1 MMGKLLEGIRILDF
15 TNYLP
20 GPYATQRL
28 ADLGAEIIKVE
39 PLAGD
44 PARHTGVKRDGTGV
58 VYLANNHGKM
68 SVSLDLKNEG
78 DRDKVM
84 RLVEGCDVII
94 ESFRPGV
101 MSKFALDYETVKLY
115 KPDIIYCSI
124 TGYGNNGRWSKLG
137 SHDINYMALSGMLAQ
152 LKDTS
157 GRPIHPSITIADY
170 FGSMAACEM
179 VLALL
184 LKKERSGL
192 GGYHSISLTDVAAS
206 FMGTHLM
213 IHQESGEEQ
222 GITLLNGELIS
233 YGIYETKDGR
243 FMALGALE
251 YKFWQNFCE
260 AVDREEWLGAHFS
273 VRRDSN
279 PVSMEIE
286 KLFTGR
292 TFEEWTTFSQEIDCC
307 LTPVLEVGELSR
319 YPYFQEINSIFHD
332 DKGNVKVAMHSG
344 SNNGF
349 KPAPSVGEH
358 TVRLLDKL

>member
-1 MMGKLLEGIRILDF
+1 MIGKLLEGIRILDF

-28 ADLGAEIIKVE
+28 ADLGAEVIKVE

-68 SVSLDLKNEG
+68 SVAVDLKDEG
-78 DRDKVM
+78 DRDKILS
-84 RLVEGCDVII
+84 LVEGCDVIL

-101 MSKFALDYETVKLY
+101 MSKFGLDYEIVKQY
-115 KPDIIYCSI
+115 KPDVIYCSI
-124 TGYGNNGRWSKLG
+124 TGYGNHGRWSKLG

-152 LKDTS
+152 LKDNS

-184 LKKERSGL
+184 WKKERSSL
-192 GGYHSISLTDVAAS
+192 GGYHSISLTEVAAS
-206 FMGTHLM
+206 FMGTHLL
-213 IHQESGEEQ
+213 IHQETGEEQ

-243 FMALGALE
+243 FLALGALE
-251 YKFWQNFCE
+251 KKFWQNFCV
-260 AVDREEWLGAHFS
+260 AVDREEWLDAHFS
-273 VRRDSN
+273 LRRNSN
-279 PVSMEIE
+279 PVSVEME
-286 KLFTGR
+286 KLFAER
-292 TFEEWTTFSQEIDCC
+292 TFEEWTRLSQEVDCC
-307 LTPVLEVGELSR
+307 LTPVLEVGELPS
-319 YPYFQEINSIFHD
+319 YPFFQENNSIFHD
-332 DKGNVKVAMHSG
+332 DKGSVKVAMHRW
-344 SNNGF
+344 SNNGV
-349 KPAPSVGEH
+349 KPAPFVGEH
-358 TVRLLDKL
+358 TARLLDEL

>member
-1 MMGKLLEGIRILDF
+1 MIEKLLEGIRILDF

-58 VYLANNHGKM
+58 VYLANNYGKM
-68 SVSLDLKNEG
+68 SVSIDLKDEG
-78 DRDKVM
+78 DKDKIM
-84 RLVEGCDVII
+84 GLLEGCDVII

-101 MSKFALDYETVKLY
+101 MSRFNLDYESLKLR

-170 FGSMAACEM
+170 FGSMAACEI

-184 LKKERSGL
+184 LKKERSGI

-206 FMGTHLM
+206 YMGTHLS
-213 IHQESGEEQ
+213 IHQEVGEEH
-222 GITLLNGELIS
+222 GITLLNGDIIS
-233 YGIYETKDGR
+233 YGIYETRDGR

-251 YKFWQNFCE
+251 QKFWQNFCE

-273 VRRDSN
+273 DRRYSN
-279 PVSMEIE
+279 PVSHGMEE
-286 KLFTGR
+286 LFAGR
-292 TFEEWTTFSQEIDCC
+292 TFEEWITFSQVVDCC
-307 LTPVLEVGELSR
+307 MTPVLEVGELSS
-319 YPYFQEINSIFHD
+319 YPYFKENNSIFLD
-332 DKGNVKVAMHSG
+332 DAGNLNVAMHTGG
-344 SNNGF
+344 SKKLKNA
-349 KPAPSVGEH
+349 PAVGEH
-358 TVRLLDKL
+358 TAIWLDEL